1 MFLAFPGSAMASIDK
16 LRPSEGRDELRIVI
30 ESPAGATNKIK
41 WEPKLGLFVVSRP
54 LPLGQ
59 AYPHDWGFVPG
70 TRAQDGDPLD
80 ALALSEG
87 TTYPGL
93 VIRTRPIGV
102 VLLEQNAEKGGRERN
117 DRLVA
122 VLSNAPRRE
131 IEHVKQLPKRV
142 REEIEQ
148 FFLSVT
154 FFEAKDA
161 TILGWKGP
169 ADAWRLVREAA
180 RRRSRRK

>member
-1 MFLAFPGSAMASIDK
+1 MLPDATMASVGK
-16 LRPSEGRDELRIVI
+16 LRPSEGRGVLRVVI

-41 WEPKLGLFVVSRP
+41 WEPELGLFAVSRP

-80 ALALSEG
+80 ALVLSEG

-102 VLLEQNAEKGGRERN
+102 LLLEQNSEKGRRERN

-122 VLSNAPRRE
+122 VPSNAPRRE
-131 IEHVKQLPKRV
+131 IERASQLPKRV

-154 FFEAKDA
+154 FFEEKDA
-161 TILGWKGP
+161 SILGWRGP
-169 ADAWRLVREAA
+169 AEAWRLVRSAA
-180 RRRSRRK
+180 RRGSRRS

>member
-1 MFLAFPGSAMASIDK
+1 MASIDK
-16 LRPSEGRDELRIVI
+16 LRPSEGRGELRVVV

-70 TRAQDGDPLD
+70 TKAQDGDPLD
-80 ALALSEG
+80 ALVLSEG

-93 VIRTRPIGV
+93 VLRTRPIGV
-102 VLLEQNAEKGGRERN
+102 VLLEQNAAKGGRERKGRERN

-131 IEHVKQLPKRV
+131 IEHVKELPQRV

-154 FFEAKDA
+154 YFESKDA
-161 TILGWKGP
+161 VILGWKGP
-169 ADAWRLVREAA
+169 ADAWRMVREAA
-180 RRRSRRK
+180 RQRSRRK